1 MSAPESPPPR
11 ELHGDA
17 LLEALSGAG
26 LEMLKAR
33 TFDGV
38 LAAALKGLK
47 DIGISLVVVQWRA
60 EGLVLRQ
67 HNLDLNPSM
76 LAALGP
82 EPWVVGSHEVTS
94 DKLPL
99 RSAEAAGR
107 PVYIEDM
114 EGRLSPHYQ
123 QVMPDR
129 RDALVEGLRSVGF
142 GKAVVAPVKVRE
154 AWWGGLLLT
163 WPGMRREDSFAIGLF
178 ALQFGSAL
186 EAADTIERLK
196 ARNTELEVVYAL
208 AVAGPTQSV
217 EALAATLVE
226 ALGRATASDVGS
238 VYRFDAERRE
248 YVRVGDTWG
257 DETTDR
263 GLFER
268 LPLASW
274 FEGLG
279 SAIAFAT
286 SKLPEHGPQV
296 QALGFQHVAI
306 APLNM
311 EGRPVGML
319 SVARRRDESY
329 GAAELQV
336 AERLGAQA
344 AAFLERARLY
354 DEASRRV
361 RQLSLLF
368 DLAHT
373 GATTRQVQPLVD
385 RLLGRMVETFPADVA
400 TVHFLTRGEFS
411 LAGWK
416 WREGLPRDPPTPA
429 TMPLDDRSVI
439 GAAALAKKLVSKGA
453 ADFPPFTA
461 ENARRHGFNRLM
473 SAPMLAG
480 GNVMGCVSA
489 ARQGDDFS
497 QEEKALLESVA
508 SQMAVLL
515 EQARLYDDLR
525 TSYVELARAQAEVV
539 RHERLAALGEV
550 AAVMAHEVR
559 NPLGVIFNSLTSL
572 KKLLTPTGDVELLLR
587 IVGEEADRLN
597 RIVADLLDFARPYA
611 PERSPVALE
620 SLVAGAVQ
628 AASASV
634 ATQGIRIV
642 TQFPE
647 VMPEVPLDGHLVRQA
662 LVNLVVN
669 AVQAMPR
676 GGTVTVRAS
685 LEQDGSRG
693 WARIAV
699 TDQGPGIPPQAAER
713 IFQPFFTTKATGTG
727 LGLAVVKRIAEAQS
741 GEVLVN
747 TGPAGTTFTLRLPLQ

>member
-1 MSAPESPPPR
+1 MSAPEPKPQR

-17 LLEALSGAG
+17 LLEALSSAA
-26 LEMLKAR
+26 LEVLAAR

-38 LAAALKGLK
+38 LAAASKGLK
-47 DIGISLVVVQWRA
+47 DIGISLAVVQWRP

-67 HNLDLNPSM
+67 HNLDLPPQM
-76 LAALGP
+76 LQALGP
-82 EPWVVGSHEVTS
+82 EPWLVSTHEQTS
-94 DKLPL
+94 DRLPL

-107 PVYIEDM
+107 PIYIDDM
-114 EGRLSPHYQ
+114 AGRLSPHYQ
-123 QVMPDR
+123 KVMPDK
-129 RDALVEGLRSVGF
+129 RDALIEGFSLLGF
-142 GKAVVAPVKVRE
+142 ESAVVAPVKVRE
-154 AWWGGLLLT
+154 GWWGGLLLT
-163 WPGMRREDSFAIGLF
+163 WPGMRREDSFAVGLF

-186 EAADTIERLK
+186 EAADTIERLQ
-196 ARNTELEVVYAL
+196 ARNTELEVVHEL
-208 AVAGPTQSV
+208 AIAGPTQSAEV
-217 EALAATLVE
+217 LAATLLK
-226 ALGRATASDVGS
+226 ALTRATASDVAS
-238 VYRFDAERRE
+238 IYRFDAERRE
-248 YVRVGDTWG
+248 FVRVGETYG
-257 DETTDR
+257 DA
-263 GLFER
+263 GLDPQQWER
-268 LPLASW
+268 IPLVSW

-286 SKLPEHGPQV
+286 ARLPENSREML
-296 QALGFQHVAI
+296 ALGFKHVAI

-319 SVARRRDESY
+319 CVARRRDESY
-329 GAAELQV
+329 GASELQV
-336 AERLGAQA
+336 SERLGAQA

-385 RLLGRMVETFPADVA
+385 RLLGRMVDTFPADVA
-400 TVHFLTRGEFS
+400 TVHFLSRGVFS

-416 WREGLPRDPPTPA
+416 WREGLERDPPTPA
-429 TMPLDDRSVI
+429 TMPVDEGSVI
-439 GAAALAKKLVSKGA
+439 GVAALSKKLVSRNA
-453 ADFPPFTA
+453 SNFPPFTA
-461 ENARRHGFNRLM
+461 ENARLHGFNQLM

-480 GNVMGCVSA
+480 GNVMGCLSM
-489 ARQGDDFS
+489 ARQGDDFNH
-497 QEEKALLESVA
+497 EEQVLLDSVA

-572 KKLLTPTGDVELLLR
+572 KKLLTPAGDVELLLR

-620 SLVAGAVQ
+620 ALVVGAVQ

-634 ATQGIRIV
+634 GTAGIRIV
-642 TQFPE
+642 TEFPE

-669 AVQAMPR
+669 AVQAMPK
-676 GGTVTVRAS
+676 GGTVTVRTS

-699 TDQGPGIPPQAAER
+699 TDQGPGIPPQAADR

-741 GEVLVN
+741 GEVLLD